1 MSSQHGDFSTDH
13 FPALARHPLAF
24 FRPKPSPARL
34 VRIGGSGDGAYLV
47 PSDFEGLTACFSP
60 GVANRKSFEDD
71 LAHRLGLRSHLLDF
85 SSDVE
90 SFETPLQEGLQFFEK
105 KWLAPA
111 DGPDSLSMETWV
123 NESEPGSSEL
133 ILQMDIEGA
142 EYSILAT
149 APSSVLRRFR
159 ILVIEFHD
167 FPKRLTEFE
176 RASEFL
182 TVVEKLNEDFVVV
195 HARANNCCPTAP
207 LPLDGTQIPQV
218 VEFTLLRRDRFEALI
233 YRRLHRVRVPHP
245 KDISRNVARR
255 PPLHLGGSWLEGP
268 RPFAARA
275 KIGFDWVSWFL
286 QVHVRHWPFKT
297 LRWLRVSSANV
308 ALNLRQRV
316 TSKAGGKS

>member
-1 MSSQHGDFSTDH
+1 VSSEPVDLVDDRPQVA
-13 FPALARHPLAF
+13 PQHPLAF

-34 VRIGGSGDGAYLV
+34 VRVGGSGDGAYLV

-90 SFETPLQEGLQFFEK
+90 SFETPLQEGLQFFQK

-149 APSSVLRRFR
+149 APSSILRRFR

-167 FPKRLTEFE
+167 FPKRLTELE

-182 TVVEKLNEDFVVV
+182 TVVEKLKEDFVVV

-218 VEFTLLRRDRFEALI
+218 VEFTLLRRDRFEALSH
-233 YRRLHRVRVPHP
+233 RRLQGVRVPHP

-255 PPLHLGGSWLEGP
+255 PPVHLGGSWLQGP
-268 RPFAARA
+268 RPFAANT
-275 KIGFDWVSWFL
+275 KIAVDWFGWFL
-286 QVHVRHWPFKT
+286 DVHVRHWPFKT
-297 LRWLRVSSANV
+297 LRWFRANAANV

-316 TSKAGGKS
+316 ASKVGGKS